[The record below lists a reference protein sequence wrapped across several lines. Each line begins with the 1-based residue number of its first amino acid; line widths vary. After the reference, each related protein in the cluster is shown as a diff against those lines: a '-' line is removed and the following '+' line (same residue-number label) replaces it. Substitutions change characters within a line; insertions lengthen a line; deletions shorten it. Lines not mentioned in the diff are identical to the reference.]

1 MSSFL
6 KSVNLLIFLKVLL
19 KSNLLLVINV
29 SISILTLVNYF
40 RAFFFNIILIATF
53 LKAALIIVSC
63 F

>member
-40 RAFFFNIILIATF
+40 RAFLFNIILIATF